1 MRINSKLPSF
11 ISKFI
16 ENRRRDRLIKIVKK
30 LKKANAPLSR
40 TNLIELFTYIFNN
53 FSPDGEYKSIKGIK
67 HIVIDES
74 IESWVAMIAVN
85 DEFTAI
91 IKIKMSDSGFSVELK
106 IPDGSGFMTRD
117 ISDISFLL
125 AGDIE
130 IDQYLEKLNLTL
142 ISVMADYIL
151 DNLSMYKKS
160 KGNII

>member
-1 MRINSKLPSF
+1 M
-11 ISKFI
+11 IS
-16 ENRRRDRLIKIVKK
+16 
-30 LKKANAPLSR
+30 
-40 TNLIELFTYIFNN
+40 
-53 FSPDGEYKSIKGIK
+53 
-67 HIVIDES
+67 
-74 IESWVAMIAVN
+74 VN

-106 IPDGSGFMTRD
+106 IPDGNGFMTRD

>member
-1 MRINSKLPSF
+1 M
-11 ISKFI
+11 IS
-16 ENRRRDRLIKIVKK
+16 
-30 LKKANAPLSR
+30 
-40 TNLIELFTYIFNN
+40 
-53 FSPDGEYKSIKGIK
+53 
-67 HIVIDES
+67 
-74 IESWVAMIAVN
+74 VN